1 MAVEKKRIN
10 IYVPVELYTKLKQIV
25 DCWGSS
31 VNGYLVWL
39 IGNEVYDF
47 EQFSK
52 QENLLDDSKLVR
64 PSFTD
69 VSEKTCYLEYKEW
82 IPSGGDE
89 ADLSWDWTCSNCDAD
104 LTDRYEDLDIKTP
117 RELGLFYCPRC
128 GARILGTRYR
138 KDDDSER

>member
-1 MAVEKKRIN
+1 MSAKKQIN
-10 IYVPVELYTKLKQIV
+10 IYLPEELYPKLKQLAN
-25 DCWGSS
+25 CWGNS

-39 IGNEVYDF
+39 IRNEVYDF
-47 EQFSK
+47 EQLTEHGNTF
-52 QENLLDDSKLVR
+52 ENAKLVR

-69 VSEKTCYLEYKEW
+69 VSEKTCYLQYSEW

-117 RELGLFYCPRC
+117 KELGLFHCPHC
-128 GARILGTRYR
+128 GARILGTRYK

>member
-1 MAVEKKRIN
+1 MLKKQIN
-10 IYVPVELYTKLKQIV
+10 IYLPEELYPKLKQLAN
-25 DCWGSS
+25 CWGNS

-39 IGNEVYDF
+39 IRNEVYDF
-47 EQFSK
+47 EQLTK
-52 QENLLDDSKLVR
+52 HENSLENPKLVR

-69 VSEKTCYLEYKEW
+69 TPEKVCYLEYFEYVPK
-82 IPSGGDE
+82 GGDK

-117 RELGLFYCPRC
+117 KELGLFHCPHC

-138 KDDDSER
+138 KGNNSER

>member
-1 MAVEKKRIN
+1 M
-10 IYVPVELYTKLKQIV
+10 
-25 DCWGSS
+25 
-31 VNGYLVWL
+31 
-39 IGNEVYDF
+39 YDF
-47 EQFSK
+47 EQLTEHGNTF
-52 QENLLDDSKLVR
+52 ENAKLVR

-69 VSEKTCYLEYKEW
+69 TPEKVCYLEYFEY
-82 IPSGGDE
+82 IPKGGDE

-117 RELGLFYCPRC
+117 KELGLFHCPHC